1 VLITVVISIRLAN
14 RGDADAIASA
24 YRESR
29 REAFTGLIPAEAV
42 LPRTRD
48 DDVRRW
54 REFAESAAGKLFVAE
69 SHGAIL
75 GVAAL
80 EYAGS
85 TAELGALYVHPS
97 AYRNG
102 AGSALLQEVLAAAAP
117 TYPEV
122 IAWILASN
130 RRAKD
135 FFIAR
140 GGWLDGGTEIRSI
153 GSQAAQ
159 LVMQRIRFRTDPGAR

>member
-1 VLITVVISIRLAN
+1 VLH
-14 RGDADAIASA
+14 ASGSA
-24 YRESR
+24 PQVAASPAKSGE
-29 REAFTGLIPAEAV
+29 IPA
-42 LPRTRD
+42 L
-48 DDVRRW
+48 
-54 REFAESAAGKLFVAE
+54 S
-69 SHGAIL
+69 
-75 GVAAL
+75 
-80 EYAGS
+80 
-85 TAELGALYVHPS
+85 
-97 AYRNG
+97 RNG
-102 AGSALLQEVLAAAAP
+102 KVLAAAAP